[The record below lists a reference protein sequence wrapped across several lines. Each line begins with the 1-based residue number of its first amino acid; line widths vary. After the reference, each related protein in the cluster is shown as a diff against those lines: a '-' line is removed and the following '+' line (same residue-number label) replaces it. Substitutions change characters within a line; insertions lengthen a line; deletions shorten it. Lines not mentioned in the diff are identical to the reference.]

1 MGKESFIGIFTG
13 FIKIF
18 LKYCNFQ
25 NKVSEILELHK
36 EVSEISVFRTLFTYL
51 QKRSKDEVIL
61 STPCFYGKKV
71 YMLLKIQV
79 L

>member
-25 NKVSEILELHK
+25 NKVSEILELLK
-36 EVSEISVFRTLFTYL
+36 EVSEIF
-51 QKRSKDEVIL
+51 
-61 STPCFYGKKV
+61 
-71 YMLLKIQV
+71 KIQV